1 LTIPTNFHKYVGW
14 PLTIN
19 IFKKIIMDNINK
31 FKKQRKKLR
40 FTQISFCSILGI
52 SQGYLSDLENN
63 IKLPS
68 KSLMLLLDYIS
79 ESEVN
84 EGLQAGVDNPL
95 FKQQYLDLLEK
106 HTKVLEENIS
116 LKEKL
121 YGDNSK
127 INGNAA

>member
-1 LTIPTNFHKYVGW
+1 
-14 PLTIN
+14 
-19 IFKKIIMDNINK
+19 MDDINK

-40 FTQISFCSILGI
+40 LTQLNFCSLLGI

-79 ESEVN
+79 ESKVN
-84 EGLQAGVDNPL
+84 EGLQVGVDNSL

-106 HTKVLEENIS
+106 HTKILEESIS

-121 YGDNSK
+121 YGENNK
-127 INGNAA
+127 INGSAA

>member
-1 LTIPTNFHKYVGW
+1 
-14 PLTIN
+14 
-19 IFKKIIMDNINK
+19 MDDINK

-40 FTQISFCSILGI
+40 CTQLNFCSLLGI

-63 IKLPS
+63 VKSPS

-79 ESEVN
+79 ESKVN
-84 EGLQAGVDNPL
+84 EGLQLDVGNSL

-106 HTKVLEENIS
+106 HTKILEENIF

-121 YGDNSK
+121 YGDNNK

>member
-1 LTIPTNFHKYVGW
+1 MN
-14 PLTIN
+14 
-19 IFKKIIMDNINK
+19 NINK
-31 FKKQRKKLR
+31 FKEQRKKLR
-40 FTQISFCSILGI
+40 VTRLNFCSLLGI

-79 ESEVN
+79 GSKLN
-84 EGLQAGVDNPL
+84 EYLQADIGNSL

-106 HTKVLEENIS
+106 HTKVLEENIF

-121 YGDNSK
+121 YGENNK
-127 INGNAA
+127 INGSALRNNRAIKLD

>member
-1 LTIPTNFHKYVGW
+1 M
-14 PLTIN
+14 
-19 IFKKIIMDNINK
+19 MDNINK
-31 FKKQRKKLR
+31 FKTQRKKLR
-40 FTQISFCSILGI
+40 CTQLNFCSLLGI

-63 IKLPS
+63 LKAPS

-79 ESEVN
+79 RPKLN
-84 EGLQAGVDNPL
+84 EGLQADVGDSL

-121 YGDNSK
+121 YSENNK

>member
-1 LTIPTNFHKYVGW
+1 
-14 PLTIN
+14 
-19 IFKKIIMDNINK
+19 MDNINK
-31 FKKQRKKLR
+31 FKTQRKKLR
-40 FTQISFCSILGI
+40 CTQLNFCSLLGI

-79 ESEVN
+79 EFKVN
-84 EGLQAGVDNPL
+84 EGLKVDVGNSP

-121 YGDNSK
+121 YGENNK
-127 INGNAA
+127 VNGNAA

>member
-1 LTIPTNFHKYVGW
+1 MNNISKFKEQRKILRLSQTNF
-14 PLTIN
+14 
-19 IFKKIIMDNINK
+19 
-31 FKKQRKKLR
+31 
-40 FTQISFCSILGI
+40 CSLLGI

-63 IKLPS
+63 VKSPS

-79 ESEVN
+79 ESKVN
-84 EGLQAGVDNPL
+84 EGLQLDVGNSL

-106 HTKVLEENIS
+106 HTKILEENIF

-121 YGDNSK
+121 YGDNNK

>member
-1 LTIPTNFHKYVGW
+1 M
-14 PLTIN
+14 
-19 IFKKIIMDNINK
+19 MDNINK
-31 FKKQRKKLR
+31 FKTQRKKLR
-40 FTQISFCSILGI
+40 CTQLNFCSLLGI

-79 ESEVN
+79 EFKVN
-84 EGLQAGVDNPL
+84 EGLKVDVGNSP

-121 YGDNSK
+121 YGENNK
-127 INGNAA
+127 VNGNPA